1 VTWTSPAGGFYVWV
15 RLPDHLDSRAMLA
28 KAITARVAYVP
39 GAAFYAD
46 GQGGSCLRLSYCFPP
61 PERIRE
67 GVRRLATV
75 VDEELDLLRAL
86 GGVPTADAEDD
97 PGRPAGWGG
106 VQ

>member
-1 VTWTSPAGGFYVWV
+1 
-15 RLPDHLDSRAMLA
+15 
-28 KAITARVAYVP
+28 
-39 GAAFYAD
+39 
-46 GQGGSCLRLSYCFPP
+46 
-61 PERIRE
+61 
-67 GVRRLATV
+67 V